1 MQPKIIKFLISQFFS
16 KGSFM
21 GVSFPVFAMKPESM
35 LETYARCFSLAPKL
49 LTNKRNPVER
59 IKAFN
64 AAILTFS
71 IRFTDLDKSFNPV
84 IG

>member
-49 LTNKRNPVER
+49 LTNIRNPV
-59 IKAFN
+59 
-64 AAILTFS
+64 
-71 IRFTDLDKSFNPV
+71 
-84 IG
+84 